1 MCGIFG
7 IVNPVKENINGNLDK
22 MLRVLRHRGPDG
34 ENIHFFKNCIFGHT
48 RLSIIDPIGGQQ
60 PMLDKESNTG
70 LTFNGEL
77 YGYKGKNKL

>member
-34 ENIHFFKNCIFGHT
+34 ENIHFFQQVGTSNSIKFFT
-48 RLSIIDPIGGQQ
+48 FKDLS
-60 PMLDKESNTG
+60 
-70 LTFNGEL
+70 
-77 YGYKGKNKL
+77 